1 MNIWAV
7 ANQKGGVGKT
17 TTSVTLAGHLAQ
29 RGQRVLLIDI
39 DPHGSM
45 TTYFGM
51 EPDAPGASVYSLF
64 KAASEGRVL
73 NPMRIIHPTAFE
85 SISLMPA
92 STALATLDRQLGKQ
106 DGMGLVLK
114 RALATLTD
122 QFDAVII
129 DCPPILGVTMVN
141 ALAAAH
147 FLLIPVQTEF
157 LALKGLERMLRTLT
171 MVQRSRK
178 FRLEYLIV
186 PTMYDQRT
194 RASRDTL
201 QTLRDQYFGTVW
213 TDIIPIDT
221 LFREASRLGKPLSFL
236 QPESRGSHAYAAL
249 LDWLL
254 PHQRSA
260 ENVSKPVTGG
270 QELDHRGDGKAVGG
284 AQTRV
289 VEEILR

>member
-17 TTSVTLAGHLAQ
+17 TTSVSLAGLLAQ
-29 RGQRVLLIDI
+29 QGQRVLLIDI

-64 KAASEGRVL
+64 KAAAEGAVL
-73 NPMRIIHPTAFE
+73 NPLRVIHPTAFE
-85 SISLMPA
+85 NISLMPA
-92 STALATLDRQLGKQ
+92 ATALATLDRQLGKQ
-106 DGMGLVLK
+106 EGMGLVIK
-114 RALATLTD
+114 RALETLSD

-141 ALAAAH
+141 ALAAAQ

-157 LALKGLERMLRTLT
+157 LALKGLERMLKTLG

-178 FRLEYLIV
+178 HRLEYLII

-201 QTLRDQYFGTVW
+201 QVLQDRYHGSVW
-213 TDIIPIDT
+213 SEFVPIDT
-221 LFREASRLGKPLSFL
+221 LFREASRLGKPLSYL
-236 QPESRGSHAYAAL
+236 QPESRGSMAYAHL
-249 LDWLL
+249 LTLL
-254 PHQRSA
+254 QKPKPASGNVVVRSEPA
-260 ENVSKPVTGG
+260 STKTTANG
-270 QELDHRGDGKAVGG
+270 L
-284 AQTRV
+284 
-289 VEEILR
+289 VEGVMP